1 MADCMNVEIR
11 ELLPERGSGSLS
23 AADVARVDA
32 HLAGCALCRG
42 ELALIQSA
50 RLALRREPR
59 IDTTRVAAAVI
70 ARTAGTPS
78 RPVLVRSSGERR
90 PLPGVRWIGWKAAA
104 AVAIAAAGAGTM
116 LFHGRVA
123 NDAGVGTLP
132 GVAVGGAPAT
142 PAAVVPVA
150 ATPALN
156 VPGGLSD
163 LSDDDLRSLL
173 DDVGAL
179 GVDVPDLEEPAPVLP
194 DLPGAEGV
202 ES

>member
-11 ELLPERGSGSLS
+11 ELLPERGSGALS

-90 PLPGVRWIGWKAAA
+90 PVFRPRWIGWKAAA

-123 NDAGVGTLP
+123 SDSGAASLP
-132 GVAVGGAPAT
+132 GVAVVGAST
-142 PAAVVPVA
+142 TSPAAAPVA
-150 ATPALN
+150 AAPALN
-156 VPGGLSD
+156 VAGGLSD

-173 DDVGAL
+173 DDVGSL
-179 GVDVPDLEEPAPVLP
+179 GVDVPDLEEPAAVLP